1 MKNYSLV
8 KENDFCEDNH
18 KNHFYDPSIDA
29 YVCQICDCISPAHN
43 EPENSEDEYQNCIGI

>member
-8 KENDFCEDNH
+8 QENDFCEDNH

-29 YVCQICDCISPAHN
+29 YVCQMCDSISPANHLN
-43 EPENSEDEYQNCIGI
+43 NTTEDEYQNCIGI